1 GRREGGWRSWL
12 VVVAAT
18 WCNGSIFGIQN
29 SFGVLFVAM
38 LERFG
43 DREDTSLRFKT
54 AWVGSLSMG
63 VIFLLSPLVSVC
75 SDRFGCCRTAVLGAT
90 VAFVGILSSS
100 FSRSLAEL
108 YVTYG
113 LLFAGGCSLAYQP
126 SLVILGRHF
135 TARLGL
141 VNGLVTAGSSLFTIV
156 MPLVIK
162 HSLNTIGLAHTLQF
176 MSLFMIGLI
185 MASCTYLP
193 PPAWHGPAKNTT
205 PALHTPHTSLKG
217 RIVHTARTLWEI
229 SRGDAAVSPSP
240 PATPQGPPP
249 TGSPQGPPTPA
260 GGGPPRVSSAW
271 SRRLSGCL
279 GVFDWSLWRLPSYCT
294 WALGVPLAL
303 FGYFVP
309 YVHLMKHVEE
319 RFPKEQGEILLICIG
334 VTSGVGRLVSG
345 RVVDLIPGVNKV
357 FMQVISFVL
366 MGLFSMLL
374 PLCPAWAALIA
385 LCLAMGFVDGCFIC
399 VMAPVAFEL
408 VGPASASQAIG
419 GLLGLMAVPM
429 TAGPPIAGILRDR
442 LGSYDIA
449 FYLAGVPPLLGA
461 MVLSSVPWFHNR
473 HRRRLRRP
481 SRGDDAGTGGTT
493 LVALLRADDVE
504 DPELDHNENPE
515 RRPDDERG
523 GGSGGA
529 PGEILRLVGSREP
542 DSDPDP
548 DCGGKPAPGLAGD
561 EEEEDEDLAPDRSSE
576 PVLEKSRELDFKG
589 DPQTDQNPAPD
600 RSPEP
605 VLEESREPDF
615 KGDSQT
621 DQNPV
626 QDRSPEPVLEESR
639 EPDFKGDSQT
649 DQNPVQDRSPE
660 PVLEESRELDFKGDS
675 QTDQNPAPDRSSE
688 PVREESR
695 EPDFKG
701 DSQTD
706 QNPAPDRSPEPV
718 LEESRELDFKGDSQ
732 TDQNP
737 VPDRSPEP
745 VLEESRELD
754 FKGDSQTDQNPAPD
768 HKGNPPSDGEPA
780 SDCEENQVPD
790 GNHPEV
796 GENPEREGNRRR
808 IDESPAL
815 DREGNSEPDQI
826 PEPDLKE
833 NVDLEGGADA
843 RTPDRSLRV

>member
-1 GRREGGWRSWL
+1 MNHEEKRLSRDSLKQQQQQDEE
-12 VVVAAT
+12 
-18 WCNGSIFGIQN
+18 N

-193 PPAWHGPAKNTT
+193 PPA
-205 PALHTPHTSLKG
+205 
-217 RIVHTARTLWEI
+217 
-229 SRGDAAVSPSP
+229 P

-548 DCGGKPAPGLAGD
+548 DCGGKPAPGLGGD

-576 PVLEKSRELDFKG
+576 PVLEESRELDFKG
-589 DPQTDQNPAPD
+589 DPQTDQNPVQD

-605 VLEESREPDF
+605 VLEERREPDF

-626 QDRSPEPVLEESR
+626 QDRSPEPVLEESRELDFKGDPQTDQNPVQDRSPEPVLKESR

-675 QTDQNPAPDRSSE
+675 QTDQNPAPD
-688 PVREESR
+688 
-695 EPDFKG
+695 
-701 DSQTD
+701 
-706 QNPAPDRSPEPV
+706 
-718 LEESRELDFKGDSQ
+718 
-732 TDQNP
+732 
-737 VPDRSPEP
+737 
-745 VLEESRELD
+745 
-754 FKGDSQTDQNPAPD
+754 

-780 SDCEENQVPD
+780 PDREENQVLD